1 MKINPKAIQK
11 GDVLLVDFPF
21 NDSAGFKR
29 RPAVVTD
36 ISSNRNIFIT
46 KITSQIKLHPYNI
59 DIQNISSAGL
69 LKPSQVQ
76 CNREIIMNRFSKNI
90 IAKLGHL
97 DNQDLENV
105 LQNIQN
111 IRNEKYK
118 QHNSSI
124 QNYCNKYA
132 QTHQPLNRGDK
143 PKDHTR

>member
-21 NDSAGFKR
+21 NDSTGFKR

-36 ISSNRNIFIT
+36 ISRNNNIFIT
-46 KITSQIKLHPYNI
+46 KITSQIKTHPYNI
-59 DIQNISSAGL
+59 DIQNLSSAGL
-69 LKPSQVQ
+69 RKQSQVQ
-76 CNREIIMNRFSKNI
+76 CNREIIINRFSSQLI
-90 IAKLGHL
+90 TKLGHL
-97 DNQDLENV
+97 DNQDLANV

-118 QHNSSI
+118 QHSI

-132 QTHQPLNRGDK
+132 QQTHQPLNRGDK
-143 PKDHTR
+143 SKDHTR